1 MCRTLCESNDWLQID
16 LGKTIEVC
24 GVATQGNG
32 HINGGGY
39 REWTIN
45 FKLPYSVSPDGSGLT
60 TYRDTQS
67 AETVRIELIGSM
79 SIVCFSKRKL
89 VLIDSLETLRNIIY
103 IVNVLKFKVYIKCER
118 SLDISSV

>member
-16 LGKTIEVC
+16 LDKTIEVC

-67 AETVRIELIGSM
+67 ADWQIGRLAQSADWQYEY
-79 SIVCFSKRKL
+79 CLFL
-89 VLIDSLETLRNIIY
+89 QA
-103 IVNVLKFKVYIKCER
+103 
-118 SLDISSV
+118 